1 MKAPRPGIYRKE
13 AREILTKTSRDLEK
27 LPVILIETQNLTE
40 EERKVLEKTVRNL
53 ERKRSSSKQPRLNHI
68 IRHLTK

>member
-13 AREILTKTSRDLEK
+13 AREILTKTSRELEK

-40 EERKVLEKTVRNL
+40 EERKTLERTVRNL
-53 ERKRSSSKQPRLNHI
+53 ERKRSRSKQPRLHHI
-68 IRHLTK
+68 IRNIVN